1 MIELWYNF
9 FIHHSNKCVWIG
21 NTQKI
26 YKEIKAIF
34 VDNQMKSFIRFCSCY
49 QFPDKMD
56 FLLMS
61 RTWFTHIFVLCVF
74 FIVRQTPRKIICS
87 TKQKL
92 SRFNEGIVIHRKSH
106 KFISR
111 SYATLRTYDVH
122 QFWKYSYHPKQLKVY
137 DNFLIKIMTA
147 MQ

>member
-1 MIELWYNF
+1 MIQLLHTLFKELRLKAVIRKKSIKKSKQFCWQ
-9 FIHHSNKCVWIG
+9 SNAV
-21 NTQKI
+21 
-26 YKEIKAIF
+26 
-34 VDNQMKSFIRFCSCY
+34 FIRFCSCY

-56 FLLMS
+56 FLLLS

-74 FIVRQTPRKIICS
+74 FIVRQTPRKVIWS
-87 TKQKL
+87 TKPKL
-92 SRFNEGIVIHRKSH
+92 LRFNEGIVIHIKSH

-111 SYATLRTYDVH
+111 SYATFTTYDVH

-147 MQ
+147 LQ